1 MGNVIDADLILDTLS
16 RQAVTLLPHR
26 LAPLSAFSRNFSTK
40 VLPQTASVQVQVVT
54 GGSGT
59 LVNPTQFEQGDTTT
73 SNIEVPVDAYSQPM
87 HLTSTNLNQGFS
99 LENFADTHLTKFAE
113 TIAGLI
119 TPFFSTVYF
128 TETPVIVAQSL
139 FSPVYAKTLRGRIGK
154 CKKRNLILDSPAYAQ
169 LIPSDKNGLSPDQS
183 GTFGFD
189 AIHEQSFWTGAE
201 DHVYGLA
208 AGPDAIAIA
217 AGIPLMAAGV
227 TKRMLGQRIVAIPG
241 LGLSVQVNHW
251 VNTNTRVEWASYD
264 VMFGAALGL
273 STAGVLVKSQ

>member
-1 MGNVIDADLILDTLS
+1 MANTIDVDLILDTLS
-16 RQAVTLLPHR
+16 QQAVTLLPHR

-40 VLPQTASVQVQVVT
+40 VLTQTASVQVLLVT
-54 GGSGT
+54 GGSGAQ
-59 LVNPTQFEQGDTTT
+59 VNPTVYESGDTTT
-73 SNIEVPVDAYSQPM
+73 SNIEVPVDAYSQAI
-87 HLTSTNLNQGFS
+87 HLNSVTLNQGFS
-99 LENFADTHLTKFAE
+99 LEDFAETKLNALAE

-139 FSPVYAKTLRGRIGK
+139 FSPAYAKTLRGRIGK
-154 CKKRNLILDSPAYAQ
+154 CTHRNLILDSPAYAQ
-169 LIPSDKNGLSPDQS
+169 LIPSDKNGLSPDES

-201 DHVYGLA
+201 AHVYGLA
-208 AGPDAIAIA
+208 AGPGAIAVA
-217 AGIPLMAAGV
+217 AGIPLMSAGV

-251 VNTNTRVEWASYD
+251 INLNTRAEWASYD

-273 STAGVLVKSQ
+273 PTDGVLVKSQ